1 MPPQMIGRGRR
12 QTPVRYAVVGAAL
25 ALGGCASGITTPLPE
40 MPSSHVS
47 SSMSQ
52 QDRKKA
58 MEDLSRAR
66 DTHEQ
71 DAEKQIEQS
80 R

>member
-1 MPPQMIGRGRR
+1 MPPQMNGRGRR
-12 QTPVRYAVVGAAL
+12 QTPVRCAAVGAAL
-25 ALGGCASGITTPLPE
+25 ALGGCASTITTPLPE
-40 MPSSHVS
+40 LPNSHVS

-58 MEDLSRAR
+58 MEDLGRAR

-71 DAEKQIEQS
+71 DAEKQIESS